1 MKTNI
6 RAKFAFKRGYVAG
19 LLAKRNIVR
28 KEQANPVK
36 LIDLQQIKNIDAAAR
51 RAIEGNGMKLSP
63 DWW

>member
-6 RAKFAFKRGYVAG
+6 RAKFAFKRGYIAG
-19 LLAKRNIVR
+19 LLTKRNLER
-28 KEQANPVK
+28 KKQANPIK
-36 LIDLQQIKNIDAAAR
+36 LINLEQIKNIDGAAR

>member
-6 RAKFAFKRGYVAG
+6 RAKLAFKRGYIAG
-19 LLAKRNIVR
+19 LLTKRNLER
-28 KEQANPVK
+28 KKQANPIK
-36 LIDLQQIKNIDAAAR
+36 LINLEQIKNIDGAAR